1 MKINYFQLLFIVFSV
16 QWRQS
21 PELTLSIFAESDEK
35 VYEKRTLK
43 TLHVLKLRQQLHYPA
58 KNCSWQ
64 FSKLFVRKLWHR
76 KSAKQSL
83 TMTWNTNYKFISHV
97 LHLLRSCFYSR
108 PSRWKQHWH
117 WRKDLLS
124 YKGQKSTHFSLTL
137 SFNLT
142 NTKWSRCRNKCAIAC
157 PFFTWKCIMIDVSKL
172 WVTWWLEVH
181 FWLNVTVRNAQP
193 QMTFVETWQIKA
205 TFMFIVPRCFH
216 VCRSFVVRCVKVSA
230 YCCIPVIIQ
239 LQTEV
244 FIAVPDA

>member
-1 MKINYFQLLFIVFSV
+1 
-16 QWRQS
+16 
-21 PELTLSIFAESDEK
+21 
-35 VYEKRTLK
+35 
-43 TLHVLKLRQQLHYPA
+43 
-58 KNCSWQ
+58 
-64 FSKLFVRKLWHR
+64 
-76 KSAKQSL
+76 
-83 TMTWNTNYKFISHV
+83 MTWTTNYKFISHV
-97 LHLLRSCFYSR
+97 LHLLRSYFYSR

-205 TFMFIVPRCFH
+205 TFMFIVPWCFH